1 MNEVQKVVFDMFE
14 HFADV
19 CNRLGLKYYL
29 VNGSALGSKKYGGF
43 IAWDDDMDVAMPRE
57 DYEVFLSKAQEL
69 LPEEIFV
76 QNYRTDPAF
85 PFMYTKLRNSNTTF
99 IEASVKKLNINHGI
113 YLDLFPLDGYED
125 ESGISS
131 RIKKLKIKILHWFHF
146 CALDDKSSFKI
157 RIRNF
162 VFRVFGF
169 HKRTAKSL
177 EKLERIVS
185 NSENDSKYL
194 CNYSD
199 RQGKGCILRE
209 WYGKG
214 SVSKFEGAEVII
226 PENFESYFTKKY
238 GDWRAEL
245 PENEQKSHHKAYICD
260 VTKSYTE
267 YINNQ

>member
-14 HFADV
+14 QFVNV

-29 VNGSALGSKKYGGF
+29 VNGSALGAKKYGGF
-43 IAWDDDMDVAMPRE
+43 IAWDDDMDVAMPRS
-57 DYEVFLSKAQEL
+57 DYEVFLSKAQDL

-99 IEASVKKLNINHGI
+99 IETSVKALKMNHGVYMDI
-113 YLDLFPLDGYED
+113 FPLDGYIPD
-125 ESGISS
+125 SS
-131 RIKKLKIKILHWFHF
+131 VKSKIKKLKIKVLHWFHF
-146 CALDDKSSFKI
+146 CALDDKSSCKI

-162 VFRVFGF
+162 VLRMFGF
-169 HKRTAKSL
+169 HKRTAQSL
-177 EKLERIVS
+177 RIIEQMVS
-185 NSENDSKYL
+185 NSDENTEYL

-209 WYGKG
+209 WYGNGAKA
-214 SVSKFEGAEVII
+214 KFEGIDVMI

-238 GDWRAEL
+238 GEWCADL
-245 PENEQKSHHKAYICD
+245 PANEQKSHHKALICD
-260 VTKSYTE
+260 VSKPYKEYT
-267 YINNQ
+267 YN